1 MGTIVHRSP
10 IKIVR
15 PINLKAFNKINHWL
29 LEQKII
35 EETYIGGITPK
46 PFLLAITPVINGSN
60 ALPVCPN
67 PAIQPREPVSKYGGR
82 IRTAWFAA
90 MGYMGPRKNPT
101 KHAAIALPT
110 SDGTSQT
117 MISSL
122 PQGRIRLSQHG
133 SRNTS
138 HPTQHVEYRII
149 AYRSP
154 I

>member
-1 MGTIVHRSP
+1 M
-10 IKIVR
+10 
-15 PINLKAFNKINHWL
+15 
-29 LEQKII
+29 I
-35 EETYIGGITPK
+35 EGSYIGGITPK
-46 PFLLAITPVINGSN
+46 PLLLAIAPVMKGSN

-67 PAIQPREPVSKYGGR
+67 PAIQPREPVSRYGGS

-110 SDGTSQT
+110 SDGTRQT

-122 PQGRIRLSQHG
+122 PQSRVRLSQRD
-133 SRNTS
+133 SRNTP
-138 HPTQHVEYRII
+138 HATQHAEYRII
-149 AYRSP
+149 AYRPP